1 MVITGSILFSS
12 KWYVKWNINLVSLV
26 QFNLKSYYFFIYLIS
41 AYYWEAPHLWLHV
54 DFCSSIFDATTL
66 WFYSSTLCL
75 RNLPESFIHLIY
87 LRFIILWFFIYWDI
101 HWLILHHYLARP
113 YISFTS
119 FCCIT
124 YNIHFTW
131 FLTSCFDLHFSFN
144 ETYQGTLILTSA
156 IYKLHSL
163 WFIDHS

>member
-1 MVITGSILFSS
+1 MEITGSILLWS
-12 KWYVKWNINLVSLV
+12 KWYVKWNINLASLA
-26 QFNLKSYYFFIYLIS
+26 QFDLKSYYFFIYLIS

-54 DFCSSIFDATTL
+54 DFCSSALKATNFDFIVPHCVYGTYL
-66 WFYSSTLCL
+66 NHLFIWYILDLSSYG
-75 RNLPESFIHLIY
+75 FHH
-87 LRFIILWFFIYWDI
+87 YWDI

-144 ETYQGTLILTSA
+144 ETYQGTWILTST